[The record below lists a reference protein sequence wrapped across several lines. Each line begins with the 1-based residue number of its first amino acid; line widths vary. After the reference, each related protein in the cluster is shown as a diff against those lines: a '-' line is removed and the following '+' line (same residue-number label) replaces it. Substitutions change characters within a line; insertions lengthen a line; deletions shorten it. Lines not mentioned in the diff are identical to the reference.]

1 MAGNHDY
8 LKSTSYYR
16 NYKWQGPVHM
26 FLSQKPA
33 CMEFKELGVRI
44 YGLSYEER
52 EITEPLYEKILP
64 EKRGIA
70 SILLAHGGD
79 EKHIPFRKN
88 ELLKLGYDYI
98 ALGHIHLPAEL
109 AKDRMYYA
117 GSLEPTDKNDTGKH
131 GYIKGEIK
139 NGRTQTEFIPFA
151 SREYVHM
158 EVEAGREMTGRE
170 MKEKISLAIRER
182 GIQNIYK
189 IILRGF
195 RDPDMIYDTD
205 RMDSYG
211 NIVEI
216 LDETKPAYDY
226 EKLKQNAGNLLG
238 WYIESFAEAKDD
250 SVEAIAL
257 AEGVQAMLEAK
268 GSKL

>member
-1 MAGNHDY
+1 MR
-8 LKSTSYYR
+8 KSFR
-16 NYKWQGPVHM
+16 K
-26 FLSQKPA
+26 
-33 CMEFKELGVRI
+33 
-44 YGLSYEER
+44 
-52 EITEPLYEKILP
+52 
-64 EKRGIA
+64 KRGIA

-139 NGRTQTEFIPFA
+139 NGRTRTEFIPFA

-170 MKEKISLAIRER
+170 
-182 GIQNIYK
+182 
-189 IILRGF
+189 
-195 RDPDMIYDTD
+195 
-205 RMDSYG
+205 
-211 NIVEI
+211 
-216 LDETKPAYDY
+216 
-226 EKLKQNAGNLLG
+226 
-238 WYIESFAEAKDD
+238 
-250 SVEAIAL
+250 
-257 AEGVQAMLEAK
+257 
-268 GSKL
+268 